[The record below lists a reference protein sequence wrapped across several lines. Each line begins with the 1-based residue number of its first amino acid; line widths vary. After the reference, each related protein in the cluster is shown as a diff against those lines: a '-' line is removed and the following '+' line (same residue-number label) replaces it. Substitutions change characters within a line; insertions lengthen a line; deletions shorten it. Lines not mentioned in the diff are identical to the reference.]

1 MVSLSVSTKISTP
14 IWNDCRKTNL
24 QIDTGLKAYEMNN
37 NNNNVA
43 AAGGAMPREALIA
56 RVRNIRDDHR
66 IVRLEEAVRP
76 EAVSRI
82 DPDRRIRIDEVPYT
96 VETLAQQY
104 GEEIRVPDCQRELSW
119 KGKRG
124 LAKKQRLVDS
134 VMHGY
139 PIPSIILNRISRLH
153 DDVYDGRHRIHTF
166 HEYRNDKFTW
176 NGAKYSQLCEDDRA
190 KFDERRIPVTIV
202 RNASPQQLADIF
214 IRLNSGVALKDYD
227 YLRAHR
233 ASPLVTAAVTH
244 IMENARLAT
253 ALGYASLERREDLA
267 NWTALACGLS
277 TGNPGN
283 ITTSWIRLSDYI
295 YEAVNEDVIRR
306 GVEAICVL
314 LERANEAH
322 PAQDK
327 ERQWFK
333 RIGRLLAYFVAE
345 YLATPDNDTI
355 QKWVGVIGRLRGNA
369 GQRYEMTLALTT
381 TGAQNLTETKIR
393 TVLDQVNTLLETG
406 VARGGDDYDD
416 DESED

>member
-1 MVSLSVSTKISTP
+1 
-14 IWNDCRKTNL
+14 
-24 QIDTGLKAYEMNN
+24 MNTDN
-37 NNNNVA
+37 TTAVTVPR
-43 AAGGAMPREALIA
+43 GAT
-56 RVRNIRDDHR
+56 
-66 IVRLEEAVRP
+66 VRP
-76 EAVSRI
+76 EAISRI
-82 DPDRRIRIDEVPYT
+82 DPARRIRIDEVPYT

-104 GEEIRVPDCQRELSW
+104 KEEIRIPDCQRELSW
-119 KGKRG
+119 KGVRG
-124 LAKKQRLVDS
+124 LAKMQKLVDS

-139 PIPSIILNRISRLH
+139 PIPSIILNRVGRLH

-166 HEYRNDKFTW
+166 HEYRNDKFAW
-176 NGAKYSQLCEDDRA
+176 NGAKYSELSADDRA

-233 ASPLVTAAVTH
+233 ASPLVTATNTY

-253 ALGYASLERREDLA
+253 ALGYATLERREDLA

-277 TGNPGN
+277 TRNPGN

-295 YEAVNEDVIRR
+295 YDPINEDSIRQ
-306 GVEAICVL
+306 GIDAICVL
-314 LERANEAH
+314 LEQANEMY
-322 PAQDK
+322 PAIDK
-327 ERQWFK
+327 ERRRLK

-345 YLATPDNDTI
+345 YLVTPDNDTI
-355 QKWVGVIGRLRGNA
+355 QKWVGVIGRMRGNA
-369 GQRYEMTLALTT
+369 GQRYDITRALTT
-381 TGAQNLTETKIR
+381 TGAQNLTEQKIR

-406 VARGGDDYDD
+406 VIRGGEDYDD

>member
-1 MVSLSVSTKISTP
+1 
-14 IWNDCRKTNL
+14 
-24 QIDTGLKAYEMNN
+24 MNTDN
-37 NNNNVA
+37 NIA
-43 AAGGAMPREALIA
+43 GAMARAQVVREA
-56 RVRNIRDDHR
+56 
-66 IVRLEEAVRP
+66 AVRP
-76 EAVSRI
+76 EAISRI
-82 DPDRRIRIDEVPYT
+82 DPARRIRIDEVPYT

-104 GEEIRVPDCQRELSW
+104 KEEIRIPDCQRELSW
-119 KGKRG
+119 KGVRG
-124 LAKKQRLVDS
+124 LAKMQKLVDS

-139 PIPSIILNRISRLH
+139 PIPSIILNRVGRLH

-166 HEYRNDKFTW
+166 HEYRNDKFAW
-176 NGAKYSQLCEDDRA
+176 NGAKYSELSADDRA

-233 ASPLVTAAVTH
+233 ASPLVTATTTH

-253 ALGYASLERREDLA
+253 ALGYATLERREDLA

-277 TGNPGN
+277 TRNPGN

-295 YEAVNEDVIRR
+295 YDPVNEDSIRD

-314 LERANEAH
+314 LERANETY
-322 PAQDK
+322 PAIDK
-327 ERQWFK
+327 ERRRLK

-345 YLATPDNDTI
+345 YLVTPDNDTI
-355 QKWVGVIGRLRGNA
+355 QKWVGVIGRMRGNA
-369 GQRYEMTLALTT
+369 GQRYDITRALTT
-381 TGAQNLTETKIR
+381 TGAQNLTEQKIR

-406 VARGGDDYDD
+406 VIRGGEDYDD